1 MVAMAARANFRH
13 VRSSSKTAGPF
24 RNNIRS
30 SASISGGGIGA
41 VGDDPDYGSTLVQN
55 SSGATALWTI
65 TDAKAS
71 ISDEQ
76 KLAAMGKYAPL
87 IWAAEGEEYFACS
100 TDWSFQYL
108 TRVTRD
114 GQYWLYAKQ
123 DLSSPSDDLPLF
135 KGNLSEAPVYA
146 FWVEKA
152 GGNYDICYFTYY
164 GYNRG
169 KEILDTIWGTTSAT
183 GAFDGSSDS
192 QLKPI
197 AVYMSQ
203 HDGGETISWADVE
216 KSDTHPVAYAA
227 WGSHALYS
235 SGGDHT
241 YATVLTDKC
250 GKGTEWQTWS
260 RVETYDYAAKK
271 GLGSFV
277 WPTWMTTDYTSTL
290 PAMNPADPRSGGIYR
305 WGNGKNGCDA
315 GQCRLEDG
323 PTGPIDKADCWDNI
337 HIWLMTLY
345 WAVRAGPPSVL
356 KRSRRMS
363 GKLLTG
369 LGFASGRKESPFRDG
384 MLRTLGYAGSH
395 LPDTF
400 AQVEGEI
407 SRSAEIDRD
416 RGPLIQVDAPSVV
429 LGALKTMISL
439 DLRGDRGSGGQRLS
453 ALRASVS
460 ELISGPCA
468 TGNS

>member
-1 MVAMAARANFRH
+1 MSTGFDFAVHNSTSNFVFLDVDGGSNNCLDTDFITPNPFLGQKFPIAPGSTFVAHLFRKDGHGCDGCQGEFQARPIFLENSGAVPKQYQKF
-13 VRSSSKTAGPF
+13 SF
-24 RNNIRS
+24 D
-30 SASISGGGIGA
+30 SGGGIGA

-123 DLSSPSDDLPLF
+123 DLSSPSDDSLPLF

-169 KEILDTIWGTTSAT
+169 KEILDTIWGNHVGDWEHLTVRL
-183 GAFDGSSDS
+183 DS
-192 QLKPI
+192 QLNPI

-271 GLGSFV
+271 GLGSSV

-290 PAMNPADPRSGGIYR
+290 PGMDPADPRSGGIYR
-305 WGNGKNGCDA
+305 WGNGKNGCVAD
-315 GQCRLEDG
+315 QCRLEDG
-323 PTGPIDKADCWDNI
+323 PTGPIDKGDCWD
-337 HIWLMTLY
+337 
-345 WAVRAGPPSVL
+345 
-356 KRSRRMS
+356 RSKF
-363 GKLLTG
+363 G
-369 LGFASGRKESPFRDG
+369 
-384 MLRTLGYAGSH
+384 
-395 LPDTF
+395 
-400 AQVEGEI
+400 
-407 SRSAEIDRD
+407 
-416 RGPLIQVDAPSVV
+416 
-429 LGALKTMISL
+429 
-439 DLRGDRGSGGQRLS
+439 
-453 ALRASVS
+453 
-460 ELISGPCA
+460 
-468 TGNS
+468 